1 VPIIATVP
9 RLDAER
15 VSIWRRWWV
24 AAAHIERRLDL
35 QLMEAHGLSL
45 HHFEVLS
52 SLRAAG
58 GSMRVHQLCADLGD
72 VPSSLSRRLD
82 RMTEAGLVTRAATP
96 SAEDARAVTVSIT
109 REGREL
115 WRDANITFR
124 GVLQRHFAQS
134 LTDTDIVALTRVL
147 GKL

>member
-1 VPIIATVP
+1 VP

-15 VSIWRRWWV
+15 VSIWRRWRV
-24 AAAHIERRLDL
+24 AAAHVERRLDL
-35 QLMEAHGLSL
+35 QLMEDHGLSL

-52 SLRAAG
+52 SLRTAG
-58 GSMRVHQLCADLGD
+58 GSMRVHQLCTDLGD

-82 RMTEAGLVTRAATP
+82 RMTEAGLVSRSSTP
-96 SAEDARAVTVSIT
+96 SEDDARAVSVSIT
-109 REGREL
+109 REGRAM

-124 GVLQRHFAQS
+124 AVLQRHFAQG
-134 LTDTDIVALTRVL
+134 LTDTDIVALHRVL